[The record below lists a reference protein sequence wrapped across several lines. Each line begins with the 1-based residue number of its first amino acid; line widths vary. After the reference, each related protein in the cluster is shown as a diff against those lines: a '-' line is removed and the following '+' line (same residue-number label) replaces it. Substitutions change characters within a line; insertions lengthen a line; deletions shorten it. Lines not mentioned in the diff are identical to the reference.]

1 MARKVTSLTFDL
13 FGRDRTA
20 SKTMRGVGDTAG
32 KTAQTLQ
39 RAGAAMAAGLAVAGA
54 AAVAFGVQSVRA
66 FAEAQEAQN
75 RLAFAFEK
83 FPALTDTS
91 LAALQRF
98 NAGLMKKTRFD
109 DDAIASGQAVLAQ
122 FGLTGDQLRRLTPL
136 LLDYAGATGK
146 DLTTS
151 AEDLGRALLGQGR
164 ALKILGIDFSD
175 AGSVAANFDQ
185 LMGQLSEKVGGFAE
199 RDAETAAGKLDILTN
214 RFGEVQEAVGEAL
227 LPALDKLL
235 EWIEGDGLR
244 ALEGF
249 AAWFAEDGVDALTGF
264 IDKIGEMAEDG
275 SLVPSIVAGIG
286 AITAA
291 QIGLN
296 AAMAANPV
304 GLVIAGIAALISL
317 GVAVAAN
324 FNDIT
329 KGVYAVAGGVYT
341 GIAQIVVGVAK
352 GVEGVV
358 NSVLGGLQVLIGPIN
373 ALAGLL
379 GLSGISLPSRVN
391 FTRGLDGLV
400 NSVRTAVLAGQ
411 AGGIDYLNNGFVGG
425 PNTGGAGFVTPGG
438 AVAFAE
444 GGIVRPTP
452 GGTRAVIGEAGEP
465 EAVIPLS
472 RSSLERFGLGG
483 GPTYNVTISGVVAG
497 SRSELAR
504 VVVRAIQDAQKL
516 GDVPRGAI
524 A

>member
-20 SKTMRGVGDTAG
+20 SKAMKGVGDQAG

-39 RAGAAMAAGLAVAGA
+39 RAGAAMAAGIAVAGA

-83 FPALTDTS
+83 FPALADTS

-146 DLTTS
+146 DLPSS

-164 ALKILGIDFSD
+164 ALKNLGVDFTD

-227 LPALDKLL
+227 LPALDKLV

-249 AAWFAEDGVDALTGF
+249 AAWFAEDGVDALSGF
-264 IDKIGEMAEDG
+264 IDKIAQMAEDG
-275 SLVPSIVAGIG
+275 TLVPNIVAGIG

-291 QIGLN
+291 QWLLN

-304 GLVIAGIAALISL
+304 GAVIAGLALLASGATAL
-317 GVAVAAN
+317 VANWNEVSKVV
-324 FNDIT
+324 FRT
-329 KGVYAVAGGVYT
+329 TGGVVK
-341 GIAQIVVGVAK
+341 GIMSIVVGVAT
-352 GVEGVV
+352 GIQNVI
-358 NSVLGGLQVLIGPIN
+358 NAVLGGLRVLVGPIN
-373 ALAGLL
+373 GLL
-379 GLSGISLPSRVN
+379 GLFGQKGIALPGAIDFVSGLQRSVNSLGQMIDAG
-391 FTRGLDGLV
+391 TLGGLDYLSSGYQ
-400 NSVRTAVLAGQ
+400 SSGSGQRAGT
-411 AGGIDYLNNGFVGG
+411 NGFR
-425 PNTGGAGFVTPGG
+425 AM
-438 AVAFAE
+438 AE
-444 GGIVRPTP
+444 GGIVRATP
-452 GGTRAVIGEAGEP
+452 GGIPAVVGEGLYD
-465 EAVIPLS
+465 EAVVPLS
-472 RSSLERFGLGG
+472 PRVLSQLGG
-483 GPTYNVTISGVVAG
+483 GATYNVNISGVVAG
-497 SRSELAR
+497 SRGELAR

-516 GDVPRGAI
+516 GDIPRGAL